1 MRPRFLLH
9 CLVGLCSFWAAG
21 AAAENPVAP
30 IQVVLTH
37 VEVFNR
43 HDADALAQRVSE
55 DFIWYTVT
63 SDATKVETQGR
74 EKFREGMKGYF
85 KSVPDVSSK
94 VEGVTAAG
102 PFVSFRETATWT
114 SKTGK
119 RSLSSIGIYEIRDG
133 LIVRAWYYPAAR

>member
-1 MRPRFLLH
+1 MTLRRCLQ
-9 CLVGLCSFWAAG
+9 CLVFLGGFSIAAV
-21 AAAENPVAP
+21 AADAPESPV
-30 IQVVLTH
+30 QVVLTH

-63 SDATKVETQGR
+63 SDATKIESQGR

-94 VEGVTAAG
+94 LEGVTAAG

-119 RSLSSIGIYEIRDG
+119 RSLASIGIYEIRDG